1 MNGLEAP
8 QDPSHDP
15 EQTRGAT
22 SVDTRTPKQECGAI
36 NDCEFP
42 YFRFR
47 PSGGGREELTRRR
60 GSLGVVDQLVLGRYW
75 LRWNR

>member
-1 MNGLEAP
+1 MNGLEALH
-8 QDPSHDP
+8 DSSNDP

-42 YFRFR
+42 YFLFR
-47 PSGGGREELTRRR
+47 PAGGREELTRRR
-60 GSLGVVDQLVLGRYW
+60 GSLGVVDQLVLGR
-75 LRWNR
+75 